1 MAPVTPLAESL
12 AVEDRAL
19 QEAIQESLKARSANM
34 ETQFGDDLGLSS
46 TVESEQYAPRRFS
59 IEDRIKDLALRAA
72 TQLPLVS
79 DPHADTW
86 VFIDP
91 PEKQPEQDQDDYRE
105 YVKRYQAP
113 IPMRRETLERCS
125 PFFVKAFGPTAQFR
139 IKRQRKLTKA
149 VDDDPRI
156 KYVLDLTPP
165 SEGEEAVYLT
175 TELCCSEGVRLWYQ
189 ASKIWKVS
197 KILVGGEEEYT
208 SVRLQKGA
216 VSEPSMLERRASDE
230 NLPVNA
236 SILGAY
242 KDTTTRMTLEYS
254 PVRHRSAIERV
265 LSALQGSDPQLDS
278 APKVWTAFAVAK
290 YLEIKH
296 SELDSYIIR
305 WLRADPNSYFLEV
318 LPEVSLQ
325 IADGLENY
333 DLARDSF
340 AILVGEEALD
350 NLRRARKPDISNKRS
365 SYGRKREELPEAI
378 FTRVEYASKNFLER
392 IIEEFKYFI
401 DGMEWLEGLAEF
413 RRLSSYI
420 QPDLQDTVHAL
431 KKLLKDYIRG
441 AVYKLLCVNYD
452 SVPSADLHHHGGE
465 DLLPRVSRSDV
476 WTDLSL
482 NERILTR
489 TFWRALVSF
498 KMFDGSTNMDIR
510 EGWDMRWNSIGL
522 SAFEQRELDQGTYRE
537 VKNKTLVALVRAGER
552 RVAYNETGDD
562 CSVSPDE
569 PQLVSTLPMRNRHQV
584 HFTSVPSIASRSE
597 PMQAEDAHHEG
608 QILARDQS
616 VESTHPIDDPRLFE
630 CQRDSKDPIIRFPT
644 IYSPFFDLST
654 FFSQAQGYIN
664 AFAREKLQYP
674 DQSAREGPHAIGI
687 TNTLT
692 CLQDSEWKYLPLWA
706 GGNDD
711 GSGGVYIEQPPTAD
725 LGFST
730 PGPEV
735 HTGDTPA
742 ASTLSPSEAD
752 FEMVDGQT
760 TDASTNTSMANNRS
774 FADHIHR
781 NRVYAADSAD
791 MSSHHSG
798 APSDYFTMVTEDVEE
813 EIARNQIE
821 AQERSEAA
829 EEHAEKEA
837 RRIEKAKE
845 MMIDENYAD
854 LFIDDDDMMDD
865 DDDDTD
871 RAESGDLR
879 EFEDDD
885 DHGDLILV

>member
-1 MAPVTPLAESL
+1 MP
-12 AVEDRAL
+12 
-19 QEAIQESLKARSANM
+19 
-34 ETQFGDDLGLSS
+34 
-46 TVESEQYAPRRFS
+46 
-59 IEDRIKDLALRAA
+59 
-72 TQLPLVS
+72 
-79 DPHADTW
+79 
-86 VFIDP
+86 
-91 PEKQPEQDQDDYRE
+91 
-105 YVKRYQAP
+105 
-113 IPMRRETLERCS
+113 
-125 PFFVKAFGPTAQFR
+125 
-139 IKRQRKLTKA
+139 
-149 VDDDPRI
+149 
-156 KYVLDLTPP
+156 
-165 SEGEEAVYLT
+165 
-175 TELCCSEGVRLWYQ
+175 
-189 ASKIWKVS
+189 
-197 KILVGGEEEYT
+197 
-208 SVRLQKGA
+208 
-216 VSEPSMLERRASDE
+216 ERRASDE

-236 SILGAY
+236 SVVGAY
-242 KDTTTRMTLEYS
+242 EDTSRASLPPYPGTATTRVTLEYS

-265 LSALQGSDPQLDS
+265 LSALQGTDPQLDS

-305 WLRADPNSYFLEV
+305 WLRAYPNSYFLEV

-333 DLARDSF
+333 DLARDCF

-350 NLRRARKPDISNKRS
+350 NLRRARKPAISNKRS

-392 IIEEFKYFI
+392 INEEFTDFI
-401 DGMEWLEGLAEF
+401 HGMEWLEGLAEVQ
-413 RRLSSYI
+413 RLSSYT
-420 QPDLQDTVHAL
+420 QPELQDTVHAL
-431 KKLLKDYIRG
+431 KKLLEDYVRG

-452 SVPSADLHHHGGE
+452 SVPSADLHHHGGQ

-489 TFWRALVSF
+489 TFWQALVSF
-498 KMFDGSTNMDIR
+498 KMFDGSTNIDIR
-510 EGWDMRWNSIGL
+510 EGWDMRWDSIGL
-522 SAFEQRELDQGTYRE
+522 SSVERGEIDRGAYRE
-537 VKNKTLVALVRAGER
+537 VKKETLVALVRAGER
-552 RVAYNETGDD
+552 RVAHMENGDD
-562 CSVSPDE
+562 SWLPPGK
-569 PQLVSTLPMRNRHQV
+569 PQFMSTLPIRNRHEV
-584 HFTSVPSIASRSE
+584 HITSVPSIASRAE
-597 PMQAEDAHHEG
+597 PMQAVDAHYEE
-608 QILARDQS
+608 QILARNQS
-616 VESTHPIDDPRLFE
+616 TDSTHPIDIPRPFE
-630 CQRDSKDPIIRFPT
+630 SQRDALEITQTSTLDILSDGEDIHANRPFGAPRQSNAMQTLRELERVAHSQLPNFDSGISNRPTDQILSQWPARGDYQTWSGCQGLDTIEESRHVMFQDHGNQRDSEEPINRFST
-644 IYSPFFDLST
+644 IYSSFFDLST
-654 FFSQAQGYIN
+654 FFSQAQGHIK

-674 DQSAREGPHAIGI
+674 DQHAREEPHEIGI

-742 ASTLSPSEAD
+742 PSTLSPSEAD
-752 FEMVDGQT
+752 FEMIDGQT

-798 APSDYFTMVTEDVEE
+798 APSEDFTMVTEDDEE
-813 EIARNQIE
+813 ELARNQIE
-821 AQERSEAA
+821 AQERTEAA
-829 EEHAEKEA
+829 EEDAEKEA

-845 MMIDENYAD
+845 KMIDENYAD
-854 LFIDDDDMMDD
+854 LFNDDDDDDMNDD
-865 DDDDTD
+865 GDDTD
-871 RAESGDLR
+871 RAESGDLG
-879 EFEDDD
+879 EFQENDD
-885 DHGDLILV
+885 GDVILV